1 LRNVRSGMAR
11 TIRDPKARERIVDA
25 AALAVAQHGVRGASM
40 RVIAARAGVSTG
52 FITHY
57 FADKDEVVGAVLD
70 ATNRGAARR
79 VLRAIRTDG
88 TALERLAAA
97 ADTLL
102 PLDRER
108 RREWGVWVAVW
119 TEASNN
125 TALSAGYRA
134 GWNGLRDILGGLL
147 AEAQE
152 EKATAADI
160 DPEYRADRLV
170 TLLAGIG
177 LLAGVERPAAVR
189 ELARRMLADELAHLG
204 DPQPA

>member
-1 LRNVRSGMAR
+1 MAR
-11 TIRDPKARERIVDA
+11 TIRDPKARERIVDV
-25 AALAVAQHGVRGASM
+25 AALAVAQHGIRGASM
-40 RVIAARAGVSTG
+40 RVIAAEAGVSTG

-57 FADKDEVVGAVLD
+57 FADKDELVGAVLD
-70 ATNRGAARR
+70 ATNQGAARR

-88 TALERLAAA
+88 TALERLGAA

-102 PLDRER
+102 PLDRAR

-119 TEASNN
+119 TEAPNN
-125 TALSAGYRA
+125 ATLSAGYRA

-147 AEAQE
+147 AEAQQ
-152 EKATAADI
+152 EKALHADVE
-160 DPEYRADRLV
+160 PEYRADRLV